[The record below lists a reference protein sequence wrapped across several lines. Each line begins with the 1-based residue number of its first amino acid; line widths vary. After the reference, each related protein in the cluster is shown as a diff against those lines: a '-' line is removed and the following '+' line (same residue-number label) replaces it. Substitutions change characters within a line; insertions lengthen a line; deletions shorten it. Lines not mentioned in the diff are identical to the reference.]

1 MRMTLWILAVSAL
14 ALGFSSSVAAQP
26 PCQPMCE
33 ELLSEHAPDALGGD
47 DIPALGVIAELLP
60 FALVGLAL
68 GQRLR
73 H

>member
-1 MRMTLWILAVSAL
+1 MRMTLWVLAICAL

-33 ELLSEHAPDALGGD
+33 EEASEDGGD
-47 DIPALGVIAELLP
+47 ADWADHVPPLALIAELLP

-68 GQRLR
+68 GQRLHR
-73 H
+73 